1 MARNKVVK
9 LIGRLTHVFTVNKT
23 PWIWRKY
30 LMDDYEEMFSIS
42 YEYKDVNLRKNH
54 ILFPVLAGLIL
65 CYILGKYKVIIVSAL
80 ESLVLLLDVGPKM
93 HGVLLQVEK
102 VCAMLLEKKLI
113 YNKYDEVGIVLFG
126 TAETNNELTK
136 EVGGYENIVVLR
148 SIKVVDGDLVDVL
161 DQIPRGTVPVLDAII
176 VGMDM
181 LIKKYGPTNKGK
193 KRLCLITNA
202 LSCLRDPYEGT
213 KEDQVSTIAQQMTE
227 QAIKLECVVVRGKL
241 SGDADKNVM
250 DENDQLLELFTKRTW
265 AKTLYVESATS
276 LLRALRTRSIA
287 PVTIFRGDLEV
298 SSALKIKVD
307 YEYRSINDP
316 ETVVPPEQR
325 IKGYRY
331 GPEVVPV
338 SSDAWEAVK
347 FKPEKSV
354 KLLGFT
360 DAKNILRQYYM
371 KDVNI
376 FIAEPGKR
384 EAVTAISAL
393 ARAMKEMNKVA
404 IVRCVWRQ
412 GQSGVVIGVLTPNV
426 SVKEN
431 IPDSLYFNVLPFIE
445 DLREFQFPSFKNLP
459 TFQPTEEQ
467 QAAADNLVMM
477 LDLAP
482 PAKEENLKPDL
493 TPNPVLE
500 RFYHFLELKAKDPD
514 AAVPLLD
521 EALKKITEPDAELL
535 SQNKS
540 VIDEFRRCFEL
551 KENSTKKKS
560 TRSVKEKP
568 SGSDDEK
575 DAAEDHNVGKTLTNT
590 DDNTA
595 GKAEISDEKPSS
607 ALANNS
613 SVSVEKIG
621 NITSVQDFEAMLS
634 RRDSPDW
641 ITKAIKGMRS
651 KILEL
656 LEDSFGG
663 SNYDKAVECLV
674 ALRKGCVLEQEPKQF
689 NDYLQYLC
697 KFCKEHGLNDFH
709 ELLDLKGMTLI
720 TKSEAVDS
728 DVADEAARSFLVTKE
743 PKVE

>member
-1 MARNKVVK
+1 MARNK
-9 LIGRLTHVFTVNKT
+9 
-23 PWIWRKY
+23 
-30 LMDDYEEMFSIS
+30 
-42 YEYKDVNLRKNH
+42 
-54 ILFPVLAGLIL
+54 
-65 CYILGKYKVIIVSAL
+65 
-80 ESLVLLLDVGPKM
+80 ESLVLLLDVGPKT
-93 HGVLLQVEK
+93 HGVLPQVEK

-113 YNKYDEVGIVLFG
+113 YNKFDEVGIVLFG

-148 SIKVVDGDLVDVL
+148 GIKVVDGDLVDVL
-161 DQIPRGTVPVLDAII
+161 DQLPRGTVPGDFLDAIV

-202 LSCLRDPYEGT
+202 LSHLRDPYEGT
-213 KEDQVSTIAQQMTE
+213 KEDQVSTIALQMTE

-241 SGDADKNVM
+241 TSDADKQVM
-250 DENDQLLELFTKRTW
+250 DENDQLLDLFTKRTW

-276 LLRALRTRSIA
+276 LLGALRTRSIA
-287 PVTIFRGDLEV
+287 PVTIFRGDLEI
-298 SSALKIKVD
+298 SSRLKIKVWVYKKTSEEKFPTLKKYSDKAPASDKFATREIKVD
-307 YEYRSINDP
+307 YEYRSIHDP
-316 ETVVPPEQR
+316 DKVVPPEQR

-331 GPEVVPV
+331 GPEVVPI

-384 EAVTAISAL
+384 EAVIAVSAL

-412 GQSGVVIGVLTPNV
+412 GQAGVVIGVLTPNV
-426 SVKEN
+426 SLKDN
-431 IPDSLYFNVLPFIE
+431 IPDSLYFNVLPFAE
-445 DLREFQFPSFKNLP
+445 DVREFQFPSFKNLP
-459 TFQPTEEQ
+459 ATFQPTEEQ
-467 QAAADNLVMM
+467 QEAADNLVMM

-500 RFYHFLELKAKDPD
+500 RFYHFLELKVKNPD
-514 AAVPLLD
+514 AAVPPLD

-540 VIDEFRRCFEL
+540 VIDEFQRCFEV
-551 KENSTKKKS
+551 KDNYKKKKS
-560 TRSVKEKP
+560 TRSSKEKP

-575 DAAEDHNVGKTLTNT
+575 EAAEDLKEVKTLKTTN
-590 DDNTA
+590 DNSSV
-595 GKAEISDEKPSS
+595 KVDNSDEKPSS
-607 ALANNS
+607 ALQTNS
-613 SVSVEKIG
+613 AAIVDKIG
-621 NITSVQDFEAMLS
+621 NITPVLDFEAMLS

-641 ITKAIKGMRS
+641 ITKAIKGLRS

-656 LEDSFGG
+656 VEDSFEGN
-663 SNYDKAVECLV
+663 NYEKAVECLV
-674 ALRKGCVLEQEPKQF
+674 ALRKGCVLEQEPTQF
-689 NDYLQYLC
+689 NDFLQYLC
-697 KFCKEHGLNDFH
+697 RFCREHDLNDFC
-709 ELLDLKGMTLI
+709 ELLGLKGMTLI
-720 TKSEAVDS
+720 TKSEAIDS
-728 DVADEAARSFLVTKE
+728 YVADEAARSFLVTKE
-743 PKVE
+743 PKGE